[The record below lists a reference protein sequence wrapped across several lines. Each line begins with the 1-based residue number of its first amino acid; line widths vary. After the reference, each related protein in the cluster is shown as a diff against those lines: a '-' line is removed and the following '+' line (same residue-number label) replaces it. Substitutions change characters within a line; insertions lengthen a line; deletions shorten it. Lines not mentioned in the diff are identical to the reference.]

1 MAPEPTKAELV
12 AQHDEEVKRL
22 KAEHREEVKSLKA
35 DAESKKAPDKEFVA
49 PGVIVPGHP
58 DVETY
63 ENGDAVENQF
73 FPSRE
78 LPAHARPLNLNPV
91 TNGPFLDEV
100 RAVEEVNRRDADNR
114 KKARKALEEA
124 NS

>member
-1 MAPEPTKAELV
+1 MTATKAELE
-12 AQHDEEVKRL
+12 EEVKALQAENEEL
-22 KAEHREEVKSLKA
+22 KSASQTAE
-35 DAESKKAPDKEFVA
+35 APKTDLIA

-58 DVETY
+58 DVQTY
-63 ENGDAVENQF
+63 ENGDAVEVQF

-100 RAVEEVNRRDADNR
+100 RAVEEMNRRDPANR
-114 KKARKALEEA
+114 EKARKALEEA
-124 NS
+124 HS